1 MVSTNGNGKTSLST
15 IKKIQVTDDRILI
28 HNLEIPGKDAANYL
42 QQVPEE
48 ERDRICIAA
57 LKAGLHC
64 LKTTQNSEEIE
75 FVKRHIASLLTDVE
89 KAIAHIPNTV
99 QQELLNKL
107 GTKEGQVLAPVQR
120 QINEVSAATKERVNE
135 VKTLLSQDID
145 PSKETS
151 VLGNALKTIKN
162 LLDATRNDSVPGV
175 LTTALKD
182 VSAENGTL
190 AKAVKSVVV
199 EAVKPLADEVD
210 RLTKE
215 IRGKQAAQDALQQT
229 TVKGFTYEEAVVAE
243 LQHWSKLAGA
253 EVHHVG
259 TDNNSGDILIKLTPK
274 SIAAT
279 ELSIVIEARDRESQP
294 WGRKQIS
301 EQLNKAMAQR
311 GANAAIFLSRTRNG
325 LRQEIGEWAE
335 GENDQG
341 SWVATTHDLLTLAIR
356 YLIMQQ
362 RLTALRA
369 SQPEINAI
377 ALSDQIARMRT
388 TLKRITSINKHLTKL
403 RENANDIEAD
413 AEMLRN
419 EFRDALN
426 SIEDAVREVSSEI

>member
-1 MVSTNGNGKTSLST
+1 MVLANNHRLLPQ
-15 IKKIQVTDDRILI
+15 INLTDDRILI
-28 HNLEIPGKDAANYL
+28 HNLEIVGKDAVDYL
-42 QQVPEE
+42 QRVPEE
-48 ERDRICIAA
+48 ERDRTCICAFEIGFRCLETTQNTQEIESVKRQIAA
-57 LKAGLHC
+57 LL
-64 LKTTQNSEEIE
+64 N
-75 FVKRHIASLLTDVE
+75 DVE
-89 KAIAHIPNTV
+89 KAIKLIPNTV
-99 QQELLNKL
+99 QEGLLSKL
-107 GTKEGQVLAPVQR
+107 GTQDGQALAPVKTLIHQ
-120 QINEVSAATKERVNE
+120 VSGVTKERVDE
-135 VKTLLSQDID
+135 VKALLSQDID

-151 VLGNALKTIKN
+151 VLGNALKNIKS
-162 LLDATRNDSVPGV
+162 LIDPTRNDSVQGV

-215 IRGKQAAQDALQQT
+215 IRGKQAAQEVLQQT
-229 TVKGFTYEEAVVAE
+229 TAKGITYEEAVVAE

-253 EVHHVG
+253 EVYHVG
-259 TDNNSGDILIKLTPK
+259 TDNYSGDILIKLTPK

-279 ELSIVIEARDRESQP
+279 ELSIVIEVRDRSSQP

-311 GANAAIFLSRTRNG
+311 KANAAIFLSRSHNG

-335 GENDQG
+335 GEGDRG
-341 SWVATTHDLLTLAIR
+341 SWVATTHELLTLAIR

-362 RLTALRA
+362 RLTALRT

-377 ALSDQIARMRT
+377 AIEDQIQRIRT
-388 TLKRITSINKHLTKL
+388 TLKRITSINKHLTSL
-403 RENANDIEAD
+403 HQSANAIETEAD
-413 AEMLRN
+413 TLKHEIRGVL
-419 EFRDALN
+419 D
-426 SIEDAVREVSSEI
+426 SIEDVIRVA

>member
-1 MVSTNGNGKTSLST
+1 MVSTNGNGKTSLSN
-15 IKKIQVTDDRILI
+15 INKIQVAGDRILI

-42 QQVPEE
+42 QQVPEQ
-48 ERDRICIAA
+48 ERDRICISAF
-57 LKAGLHC
+57 KVGLDC
-64 LKTTQNSEEIE
+64 LERTQNTQEIE
-75 FVKRHIASLLTDVE
+75 FVKRQIASLLTDVE
-89 KAIAHIPNTV
+89 KAIALIPNTV

-107 GTKEGQVLAPVQR
+107 GTKDGQVLAPVQR
-120 QINEVSAATKERVNE
+120 QINEVSVVTKERVNE

-229 TVKGFTYEEAVVAE
+229 TAKGITYEETVVAE

-259 TDNNSGDILIKLTPK
+259 TDNNSGDILIKLTAK

-279 ELSIVIEARDRESQP
+279 ELSIVIEARDRSSKP
-294 WGRKQIS
+294 WGRKPITD
-301 EQLNKAMAQR
+301 QLNKAMAQR
-311 GANAAIFLSRTRNG
+311 GADAAIFLSRFREG
-325 LRQEIGEWAE
+325 LAQEIGEWAE
-335 GENDQG
+335 GECDQG

-369 SQPEINAI
+369 SQPEINVI

-403 RENANDIEAD
+403 RENANDIEAE

-426 SIEDAVREVSSEI
+426 SIEDAVREV

>member
-1 MVSTNGNGKTSLST
+1 MVLANNHRLLSQ
-15 IKKIQVTDDRILI
+15 INLTDDRILI
-28 HNLEIPGKDAANYL
+28 HNLEILGKDAVDYL

-48 ERDRICIAA
+48 ERDRTCISAF
-57 LKAGLHC
+57 KVGFHC
-64 LKTTQNSEEIE
+64 LGTTQNTQEIE
-75 FVKRHIASLLTDVE
+75 SVKRQITSLLSEVE
-89 KAIAHIPNTV
+89 KAIAHIPDTV
-99 QQELLNKL
+99 QQELLSKL
-107 GTKEGQVLAPVQR
+107 GTQDGQALAPVKTLIDQ
-120 QINEVSAATKERVNE
+120 VSGVTKERVDE
-135 VKTLLSQDID
+135 VKALLSQDID

-151 VLGNALKTIKN
+151 VLGNALKNIKT
-162 LLDATRNDSVPGV
+162 LIDPTRNDSVQGV

-215 IRGKQAAQDALQQT
+215 IRGKQAAQEVLQHT
-229 TVKGFTYEEAVVAE
+229 TAKGITYEEAVVAE

-253 EVHHVG
+253 EVYYVG

-279 ELSIVIEARDRESQP
+279 ELSIVIEARDRESEP
-294 WGRKQIS
+294 WGRKRIS

-311 GANAAIFLSRTRNG
+311 GANAAIFLSRTCNG

-335 GENDQG
+335 GVGDRG

-356 YLIMQQ
+356 FLIMQQ

-369 SQPEINAI
+369 SQPEMDAI

-388 TLKRITSINKHLTKL
+388 TLKRIKSINEHLTAL
-403 RENANDIEAD
+403 RKSANSIETE
-413 AEMLRN
+413 AETLKN
-419 EFRDALN
+419 ELRDALN

>member
-1 MVSTNGNGKTSLST
+1 MVSTNGKTSLSN
-15 IKKIQVTDDRILI
+15 IKKIQIAEDRILI
-28 HNLEIPGKDAANYL
+28 HNLEIEGKDAVDYL
-42 QQVPEE
+42 QRVPED
-48 ERDRICIAA
+48 ERDRICICAFEI
-57 LKAGLHC
+57 GFRC
-64 LKTTQNSEEIE
+64 LGTTQSTQEIE
-75 FVKRHIASLLTDVE
+75 YVKRQIAALLTDVE

-99 QQELLNKL
+99 QQELLGKL
-107 GTKEGQVLAPVQR
+107 GTDNGQVLAPVQALIH
-120 QINEVSAATKERVNE
+120 QVSGVTKERVKE

-145 PSKETS
+145 PSKESS
-151 VLGNALKTIKN
+151 VLGNALKNLKN
-162 LLDATRNDSVPGV
+162 LLDPTRNDSVQGA
-175 LTTALKD
+175 LTNILKD

-190 AKAVKSVVV
+190 AKAVKSVVG
-199 EAVKPLADEVD
+199 EAIKPLADEVD
-210 RLTKE
+210 RLSKE
-215 IRGKQAAQDALQQT
+215 IRGQQAAQDALQQT
-229 TVKGFTYEEAVVAE
+229 TAKGITYEEAVVAE

-279 ELSIVIEARDRESQP
+279 ELSIVIEVRDRESEP
-294 WGRKQIS
+294 WGRKRIS
-301 EQLNKAMAQR
+301 DQLNKAMAQR

-335 GENDQG
+335 GEGNQG

-369 SQPEINAI
+369 SQPEINVI
-377 ALSDQIARMRT
+377 ALCAQIERMRT
-388 TLKRITSINKHLTKL
+388 TLKRIASINKHLTAL
-403 RENANDIEAD
+403 RQNANDIETD

-419 EFRDALN
+419 ELRDAIA
-426 SIEDAVREVSSEI
+426 SIEDAMRDVPSEL